1 MNLLMLAFIICGFL
15 NLVTK
20 AGWEVKRCWKDN
32 IGHCRK
38 RCFHVERYKL
48 LCMNKLTCCIPI
60 KEDDGYTKTPP
71 RPVPFEERITVNTN
85 EWDLFSNSPISWF
98 DDEIPEGGTAA
109 PVCGF
114 SLPKDLGRNCC
125 GSHEPH
131 KDLAVGGRKGG
142 CGLSTGCT
150 RVQADQESLQWD
162 TPRGL

>member
-1 MNLLMLAFIICGFL
+1 MLII
-15 NLVTK
+15 LVLELKTYPTHLFPA

-85 EWDLFSNSPISWF
+85 DWDLFSNSPISCW
-98 DDEIPEGGTAA
+98 
-109 PVCGF
+109 
-114 SLPKDLGRNCC
+114 
-125 GSHEPH
+125 
-131 KDLAVGGRKGG
+131 
-142 CGLSTGCT
+142 LSSQL
-150 RVQADQESLQWD
+150 RLRSRSRS
-162 TPRGL
+162 P

>member
-71 RPVPFEERITVNTN
+71 RPVPFEEQIIVNTN
-85 EWDLFSNSPISWF
+85 DWDLFSNSPISWF
-98 DDEIPEGGTAA
+98 DDEVTVNPTIPGNLRENSSTALAHSLETTEGTILLGIGWHADGQNATAKTSTKSY
-109 PVCGF
+109 PI
-114 SLPKDLGRNCC
+114 
-125 GSHEPH
+125 
-131 KDLAVGGRKGG
+131 VGN
-142 CGLSTGCT
+142 
-150 RVQADQESLQWD
+150 V
-162 TPRGL
+162 